1 MSTVDTK
8 LPTLPEST
16 IAQLVALRTGSSEEF
31 YALVK
36 ALRLECWPLRAIGE
50 PFGVSRTAVQ
60 GWESKYTEGT
70 ALPKVPELPVQQVVK
85 DRKNTTKKIELA
97 DEEIEDLRQLAD
109 LASGVRRFTD
119 RNAPSRRA
127 ASELESKL
135 IEYSKRGVSRK
146 QLAAYCG
153 VSDSSIKQRL
163 RKHK

>member
-1 MSTVDTK
+1 MSTTDSK
-8 LPTLPEST
+8 LPTLPEGT

-70 ALPKVPELPVQQVVK
+70 PLPNVPPLPIQTVSK
-85 DRKNTTKKIELA
+85 DRKNTSKKIELSSDEA
-97 DEEIEDLRQLAD
+97 DELRTLAE
-109 LASGVRRFTD
+109 LASHVRRFTD
-119 RNAPSRRA
+119 RNAKSRRA

-146 QLAAYCG
+146 LLAEYCG